1 MGKYSKVIKKVEFG
15 WRLADNGWADTY
27 CKNCG
32 WTENHDVHVG
42 CDYKFCP
49 GCGGSVEGDRMKYDV
64 KHVQKRALVTC
75 DGVNGCGAV
84 LGYYDDVN
92 VAKMNFCPDCGN
104 KFEKGNLQQLIEEIE
119 V

>member
-42 CDYKFCP
+42 VDYKFCP
-49 GCGGSVEGDRMKYDV
+49 GCGGSVEKDRMKYELRYAR
-64 KHVQKRALVTC
+64 KGALVRC
-75 DGVNGCGAV
+75 DGPYGCGEV
-84 LGYYDDVN
+84 LGYYNDKS
-92 VAKMNFCPDCGN
+92 VASMKFCPYCGN
-104 KFEKGNLQQLIEEIE
+104 MFENDYIQHLIEKIE
-119 V
+119 L